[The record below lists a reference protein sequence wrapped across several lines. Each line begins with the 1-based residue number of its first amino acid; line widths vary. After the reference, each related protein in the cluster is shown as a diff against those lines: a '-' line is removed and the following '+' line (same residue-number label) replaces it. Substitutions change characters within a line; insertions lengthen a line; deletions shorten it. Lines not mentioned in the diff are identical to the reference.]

1 MGVVIGPRA
10 VTFHGV
16 QHGRTAGFAGTVQGE
31 EGARGGPEEGIV
43 SVAKVSE
50 IIASSP
56 KSFEDAVHNGIE
68 RAHKTL
74 KNVKGA
80 WIAEQQVK
88 VEGGKIKEY
97 RVTMR
102 VTFVLND

>member
-1 MGVVIGPRA
+1 MSRPAPSID
-10 VTFHGV
+10 
-16 QHGRTAGFAGTVQGE
+16 E
-31 EGARGGPEEGIV
+31 EGPEKGPEEGIV
-43 SVAKVSE
+43 SVAKVTE

-56 KSFEDAVHNGIE
+56 KSFEDAVHQGVD

-88 VEGGKIKEY
+88 VEGGKVKEY

>member
-1 MGVVIGPRA
+1 M
-10 VTFHGV
+10 
-16 QHGRTAGFAGTVQGE
+16 
-31 EGARGGPEEGIV
+31 
-43 SVAKVSE
+43 SVAKVTE

-56 KSFEDAVHNGIE
+56 KSFDDAVNQGIE

-74 KNVKGA
+74 KNVRGA

-102 VTFVLND
+102 VTFVLKD